1 MPLRVERS
9 AGKFANKES
18 TVSLI
23 RRILKVAAV
32 ALLGLAVVG
41 CCIPPYAG
49 HYGGGYHGGGGHYR
63 R

>member
-1 MPLRVERS
+1 MQSRVDRS
-9 AGKFANKES
+9 VGKFATKEIA
-18 TVSLI
+18 VSLI
-23 RRILKVAAV
+23 RRIVKVTAV

-49 HYGGGYHGGGGHYR
+49 HYGGGYGGHYR